1 MIAIDPDLL
10 RSFLAIVD
18 AGSYGAAAKRVNKT
32 QSTVSAQIRR
42 LEDTLGIV
50 LFDKVGRRNLLSP
63 DGWRLLQY
71 AKSIVRLNE
80 ETVNAFRK
88 GDSTGAIK
96 IGMCDDY
103 AQAFLMPMLT
113 RFARRYPQVEVE
125 VFTADTRSLR
135 ERTDLDS
142 FHVII
147 ASGNAGVDGLETLRR
162 DRLYWIGS
170 EEHPVHLEPRV
181 PLALWSEGCAWR
193 GMGLAALA
201 QADRPYRIVHT
212 TSNASLLRAVVR
224 EGMAVTVGPK
234 WYLAPGLTLLEDMNR
249 TLPLGED
256 TVGLKVLADTTSEPL
271 AVFLDYL
278 RAGFR
283 NDMPTP
289 VPGLGDQADE
299 DRPAMPIRRR
309 A

>member
-1 MIAIDPDLL
+1 MLGGMIAIDPDFL
-10 RSFLAIVD
+10 RSFLAISD
-18 AGSYGAAAKRVNKT
+18 TGSYGAAARRVNKT
-32 QSTVSAQIRR
+32 QSTVSAQMKR
-42 LEDTLGIV
+42 LEDALGVV
-50 LFDKVGRRNLLSP
+50 LFEKAGRRNLLSP
-63 DGWRLLQY
+63 DGLRLLQY

-80 ETVNAFRK
+80 ETVNAFRQ
-88 GDSTGAIK
+88 GEAVGAIK

-103 AQAFLMPMLT
+103 AQAFLMPVLT

-125 VFTADTRSLR
+125 VFTTDTRSLR

-142 FHVII
+142 FHVIV

-170 EEHPVHLEPRV
+170 EEHNVHLEARM

-193 GMGLAALA
+193 GMGLATLA

-212 TSNASLLRAVVR
+212 TSNAALLRAVVR
-224 EGMAVTVGPK
+224 EGMAVTMGPK
-234 WYLAPGLTLLEDMNR
+234 WYLAPGLTLLYDMNR

-256 TVGLKVLADTTSEPL
+256 TVGLKVLAGEISEPL

-283 NDMPTP
+283 NDQPVP
-289 VPGLGDQADE
+289 VPGFGG
-299 DRPAMPIRRR
+299 
-309 A
+309 

>member
-1 MIAIDPDLL
+1 MIAIDPDFL
-10 RSFLAIVD
+10 RSFLAISD
-18 AGSYGAAAKRVNKT
+18 TGSYGAAARRVNKT
-32 QSTVSAQIRR
+32 QSTVSAQMKR
-42 LEDTLGIV
+42 LEDVLGVV
-50 LFDKVGRRNLLSP
+50 LFEKAGRRNLLSP
-63 DGWRLLQY
+63 DGLRLLQY

-80 ETVNAFRK
+80 ETVNAFRQ
-88 GDSTGAIK
+88 GEAVGAIK

-103 AQAFLMPMLT
+103 AQAFLMPVLT
-113 RFARRYPQVEVE
+113 RFARRYPQVEIE
-125 VFTADTRSLR
+125 VFTTDTRSLR

-147 ASGNAGVDGLETLRR
+147 ASGGAGLDGLETLRR
-162 DRLYWIGS
+162 DRLYWIGAADHS
-170 EEHPVHLEPRV
+170 VHLEPRL

-212 TSNASLLRAVVR
+212 TSNAALLRAVVR
-224 EGMAVTVGPK
+224 EGLAVTMGPK
-234 WYLAPGLTLLEDMNR
+234 WYLAPGLALLDDMNR

-256 TVGLKVLADTTSEPL
+256 TVGLKVLAGEVSEPL

-283 NDMPTP
+283 NDTP
-289 VPGLGDQADE
+289 AMVPGLGDQS
-299 DRPAMPIRRR
+299 
-309 A
+309 